1 MKYDDASW
9 HYGGDFPTGQPEEHS
24 GTHIGLFLKW
34 CFMQG
39 WAGEIHLDEEPELVE
54 LVCRGEM
61 TGTEFL
67 FKLCDGKL
75 TDEDLSDEG
84 NAFAADYY
92 GDDGYYLEDY
102 EKTFGDPMYRL
113 SEKDVDFLLFTKL
126 LDARKASGNLKKP
139 NADAE

>member
-1 MKYDDASW
+1 MNKS
-9 HYGGDFPTGQPEEHS
+9 
-24 GTHIGLFLKW
+24 
-34 CFMQG
+34 
-39 WAGEIHLDEEPELVE
+39 
-54 LVCRGEM
+54 
-61 TGTEFL
+61 

-102 EKTFGDPMYRL
+102 EKTFDYPLYKI

-126 LDARKASGNLKKP
+126 LDARKAGGNLKKP